1 MKKKIVIAA
10 IAALLLLSVMLGVM
24 SACTPPDPHESFASG
39 FGTDNNGYAK
49 DDSEV
54 ERLISVVPSERQLN
68 YMELEYYNFIHYGMN
83 TYTKREWG
91 TGDEDPALFAP
102 TNLDTDQWCEV
113 LAATGS
119 KGIII
124 TAKHH
129 DGFCLWQT
137 STTTHSVASSPW
149 KDGKGDVIADL
160 SKSCEK
166 YGLKMG
172 IYLSPWDM
180 NAECYGDTEAYNEF
194 YMTQLTEL
202 LNGDYG
208 PDFDGD
214 GKGEIFSRRRSPRR
228 F

>member
-1 MKKKIVIAA
+1 MKKKTVIAA

-24 SACTPPDPHESFASG
+24 SACALPYPHESFANG

-49 DDSEV
+49 DGKEV

-83 TYTKREWG
+83 TYTKKEWG

-149 KDGKGDVIADL
+149 KDGKGDRGKTARAT
-160 SKSCEK
+160 
-166 YGLKMG
+166 
-172 IYLSPWDM
+172 LSPTFRKAAK
-180 NAECYGDTEAYNEF
+180 NTA
-194 YMTQLTEL
+194 
-202 LNGDYG
+202 
-208 PDFDGD
+208 
-214 GKGEIFSRRRSPRR
+214 
-228 F
+228 